1 MGDSLTNSLGLV
13 AALDPRA
20 LALLVL
26 VCAIGEL
33 AIGVPYV
40 LESIWLLVGFYLGA
54 SMMSVWQVGVLWAA
68 AQFGRQVGSIC
79 LYYVGR
85 SGAGPVAKLYHKL
98 RLSRFIPKAVLNSS
112 VVDRVSRPS
121 PFSIAFG
128 RLLGLRVPLA
138 LLSAGRHELRPL
150 LIGVFLSSVVWDGVY
165 IIVGLAV
172 GTKTTLKPLQML
184 LISLGGLTVLYLMTF
199 LVRRLIRRLKPATSA
214 TSHSMDSD
222 RGRRTTASS
231 QDN

>member
-26 VCAIGEL
+26 VCAVGEL

-54 SMMSVWQVGVLWAA
+54 QMMSIWQVAVLWVA

-98 RLSRFIPKAVLNSS
+98 RLSRFIPAAVLNSG

-138 LLSAGRHELRPL
+138 LLSAGRHDLKPL
-150 LIGVFLSSVVWDGVY
+150 MIGVLLSSVVWDGVY
-165 IIVGLAV
+165 ISVGLLL
-172 GTKTTLKPLQML
+172 GTKTSLKPVQML
-184 LISLGGLTVLYLMTF
+184 LISLGGLTFLYLMTF
-199 LVRRLIRRLKPATSA
+199 VVRRLVRRFRAARPAS
-214 TSHSMDSD
+214 DSTPEQ
-222 RGRRTTASS
+222 RG
-231 QDN
+231 